1 MAVLTEVES
10 EEYITYLT
18 GLTKSADSSIAEQAR
33 ATLAKYGFNPAE
45 PRAAGR
51 WTAGGTTVTTTE
63 TPQRRQRERG
73 AADAHDRAE
82 ADQQRAEAS
91 DRIVEGDAKM
101 GTHHRRRATA
111 AEIRHQHGIPTG
123 RAFTALS
130 REKQAAAHALITMT
144 NAVARLQ
151 ERRAALQERLA
162 RVQAEMD
169 KPNVTNAT
177 LAMLSSRRSNIQRS
191 LTGVDAQ
198 ARAARKGLSRATAVW
213 GGKSRKSAT
222 ADLVKA
228 GAKPGQR
235 YRHGWIPITPGM
247 EDLGIHTDRPHHEK
261 EHVIAAHRVTAHHGH
276 PVDIKISKWED
287 SPAEE
292 EPAVSIDTHP
302 PMVTHHYAS
311 LEDAPWIGEDA
322 GKPFELGYSGAMV
335 DHKGAQRAADH
346 LHDLIAIGR
355 SGYKAAP
362 VTGKKKTKH
371 QRAAEKLELL
381 IEQDN
386 LDLGDK
392 VNLGDSELPIT
403 VKDLRELLAPHLP
416 ADLDAKRLTRRVN
429 HPRDESYMDSG
440 DLHMRLDTSGD
451 QPLIQIA
458 GRERESTPWDPNG
471 EDAWQTS
478 HLTMDQAEELANRL
492 DQYADALPKE

>member
-1 MAVLTEVES
+1 VAVLTQVDS

-18 GLTKSADSSIAEQAR
+18 SLTKSADPTTAEQAR
-33 ATLAKYGFNPAE
+33 TTLAKYGFNPAE

-51 WTAGGTTVTTTE
+51 WTTGGTTVTATE
-63 TPQRRQRERG
+63 TPQRRQRER
-73 AADAHDRAE
+73 AARNAHDRAE
-82 ADQQRAEAS
+82 AAQQSAETS
-91 DRIVEGDAKM
+91 DRIAEGDAKM
-101 GTHHRRRATA
+101 GTHHRRATTA

-130 REKQAAAHALITMT
+130 REKQAAAHELITMT
-144 NAVARLQ
+144 STLARLQ
-151 ERRAALQERLA
+151 ERRTRLAERLA
-162 RVQAEMD
+162 RVQSEMD
-169 KPNVTNAT
+169 KPNVTNTT
-177 LAMLSSRRSNIQRS
+177 LAMLSGRRNNIQRS
-191 LTGVDAQ
+191 LTGLDVQ
-198 ARAARKGLSRATAVW
+198 ARAARKGLARAAAAW
-213 GGKSRKSAT
+213 GGKGKKSTT
-222 ADLVKA
+222 ADLVK
-228 GAKPGQR
+228 AKPGQR

-261 EHVIAAHRVTAHHGH
+261 EHVIAAHQVTAHRGH

-292 EPAVSIDTHP
+292 HPAVSIDTHP

-311 LEDAPWIGEDA
+311 LEDAPWLGEDA

-335 DHKGAQRAADH
+335 DHKGAQHAADH
-346 LHDLIAIGR
+346 LHDLIA
-355 SGYKAAP
+355 
-362 VTGKKKTKH
+362 
-371 QRAAEKLELL
+371 
-381 IEQDN
+381 
-386 LDLGDK
+386 
-392 VNLGDSELPIT
+392 
-403 VKDLRELLAPHLP
+403 VKDLRDLLAPHLP

-429 HPRDESYMDSG
+429 HPRDESYLDSG

-458 GRERESTPWDPNG
+458 SRERESTPWDPDG
-471 EDAWQTS
+471 QDAWQTS